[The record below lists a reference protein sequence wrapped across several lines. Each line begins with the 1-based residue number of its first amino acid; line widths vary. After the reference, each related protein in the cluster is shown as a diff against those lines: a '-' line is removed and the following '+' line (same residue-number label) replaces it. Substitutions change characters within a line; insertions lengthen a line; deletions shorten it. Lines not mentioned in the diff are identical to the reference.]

1 MNDLRSC
8 ICILPS
14 ICKSNT
20 KMKSPGIISLEN
32 RAWIEHSDSGTEIA
46 SYPFDGPISLNNCP
60 FCIEIVCIDRP
71 IFHTRIS
78 HFCIFS
84 DIYLYTPRMKACCS
98 IFRRATSLN
107 IMSFCFIFKNNE
119 CMFELTACL
128 HIHAKICL

>member
-1 MNDLRSC
+1 MDDLRSS

-14 ICKSNT
+14 VRKSNT
-20 KMKSPGIISLEN
+20 KMKSSGIISLEN

-60 FCIEIVCIDRP
+60 FCIEIIRIDRP

-84 DIYLYTPRMKACCS
+84 DIYLYTSSMKTRCS
-98 IFRRATSLN
+98 IFRRTTSLN
-107 IMSFCFIFKNNE
+107 IMSFCFVFQDNE
-119 CMFELTACL
+119 CVFKLTTCL
-128 HIHAKICL
+128 HIHTKIGL